1 MDDFSPVK
9 APRTF
14 EVIGDQIRDQVRR
27 GTLKPGDKLPPE
39 RALAEQFGASRNAV
53 REALRSLEHAGLIS
67 LQKGAHGG
75 AFITDGDPGAVAQS
89 IQDLMHLGGLSLGDV
104 TDARLL
110 IESAIVAAA
119 VARGTD
125 ADFDRLA
132 ANIDAVEALT
142 RDRDLDAKAERNIQF
157 HVLLAECTHNPV
169 LILIMRTLMDV
180 LRAVHRP
187 VTAEDTDDIIRSRR
201 RFLAHLRARDTEGAT
216 AEMSR
221 HLTRL
226 HDLFAVR

>member
-1 MDDFSPVK
+1 MHDFSPVK

-14 EVIGDQIRDQVRR
+14 EVIGNQIRDQVRR
-27 GTLKPGDKLPPE
+27 GILKPGDKLPPE
-39 RALAEQFGASRNAV
+39 RTLAEQFGSSRNTV

-89 IQDLMHLGGLSLGDV
+89 IQDLMHLGGLSLADV

-110 IESAIVAAA
+110 IENAVVVAA
-119 VARGTD
+119 VTRGTD
-125 ADFDRLA
+125 EDFDQLA
-132 ANIDAVEALT
+132 ANIDAAETLT
-142 RDRDLDAKAERNIQF
+142 RDRDIDAKAERNIQF
-157 HVLLAECTHNPV
+157 HILLAECTHNPV

-201 RFLAHLRARDTEGAT
+201 RFLAHLRARDTGGAT

-221 HLTRL
+221 HLSRL
-226 HDLFAVR
+226 HDLFEVH

>member
-9 APRTF
+9 ALRTF
-14 EVIGDQIRDQVRR
+14 EVIGDQIRDQLRS
-27 GTLKPGDKLPPE
+27 GALKPGDKLPPE
-39 RALAEQFGASRNAV
+39 RTLAEQFGASRNAV

-67 LQKGAHGG
+67 LHKGARGG
-75 AFITDGDPGAVAQS
+75 AFITDGDPGAVSQS
-89 IQDLMHLGGLSLGDV
+89 IQDLMHLGGLALADV

-110 IESAIVAAA
+110 IESAVVAAA
-119 VARGTD
+119 IARGTD
-125 ADFDRLA
+125 ADFDRLD

-142 RDRDLDAKAERNIQF
+142 RDRDLDAKAERNIEF
-157 HVLLAECTHNPV
+157 HMLLAECTHNPV

-201 RFLAHLRARDTEGAT
+201 RFLGHLRAGDTQAAT
-216 AEMSR
+216 AEMSN

-226 HDLFAVR
+226 HDLFAER